1 MRLDDEVLWRLK
13 NADSLSFS
21 VNNYVQADI
30 FSEYKEN
37 PLVMTE
43 ELIKYKIG
51 NDLDGIFGS
60 SGENWDNIIR
70 DNGYDF
76 LNDYLDS
83 IGGQY
88 NYGEANSYNEFVEN
102 TVKSNVYNLNYEVE
116 SLLETRNDFKIN
128 DVEFPVL

>member
-13 NADSLSFS
+13 NADLLSFS
-21 VNNYVQADI
+21 VNNYVQADM
-30 FSEYKEN
+30 FSEYKET
-37 PLVMTE
+37 PLIMTE
-43 ELIKYKIG
+43 ELIKYKVR
-51 NDLDGIFGS
+51 NDLEGIFGS
-60 SGENWDNIIR
+60 NGENWDEVIR

-76 LNDYLDS
+76 LNDYLDR

-116 SLLETRNDFKIN
+116 ALLDARNEFKGN
-128 DVEFPVL
+128 DIEVPFL

>member
-1 MRLDDEVLWRLK
+1 MRLDDEVLWRLE

-21 VNNYVQADI
+21 VNNYVQADM

-37 PLVMTE
+37 PLMMTE
-43 ELIKYKIG
+43 ELIKYKVG

-60 SGENWDNIIR
+60 NGENWDNVIR

-76 LNDYLDS
+76 LNDYLDR

-88 NYGEANSYNEFVEN
+88 NYGEANNYNEFVEN
-102 TVKSNVYNLNYEVE
+102 TTKSNVYNLNYEVE
-116 SLLETRNDFKIN
+116 ALLEARNDFKGN

>member
-21 VNNYVQADI
+21 VNNYVQADM

-37 PLVMTE
+37 PLMMTE
-43 ELIKYKIG
+43 ELIKYKVG

-83 IGGQY
+83 IGWQY

-116 SLLETRNDFKIN
+116 ALLEARNDFKGN

>member
-1 MRLDDEVLWRLK
+1 MRIDEETLFRLE
-13 NADSLSFS
+13 NVDSLSFS
-21 VNNYVQADI
+21 VNNYVQADM

-37 PLVMTE
+37 PFMMTE
-43 ELIKYKIG
+43 ELIKYKVR
-51 NDLDGIFGS
+51 NDLDGLFGS
-60 SGENWDNIIR
+60 NGENWDEIIR

-76 LNDYLDS
+76 LNSYLDR

-116 SLLETRNDFKIN
+116 ALLEARNEFKGN
-128 DVEFPVL
+128 DVEVPFL

>member
-1 MRLDDEVLWRLK
+1 MRIDEETIFRLE

-30 FSEYKEN
+30 FFEYKEN
-37 PLVMTE
+37 LFMMTE
-43 ELIKYKIG
+43 ELIKYKVR
-51 NDLDGIFGS
+51 NDLDGLFGNN
-60 SGENWDNIIR
+60 GENWDEIIR

-76 LNDYLDS
+76 LNDYIDR

-116 SLLETRNDFKIN
+116 ALLDARNEFKGN
-128 DVEFPVL
+128 DVEFPFL

>member
-37 PLVMTE
+37 TLVMTE

-102 TVKSNVYNLNYEVE
+102 TVKSNVYNFNYEVE
-116 SLLETRNDFKIN
+116 ALLEAKNDFKGN

>member
-1 MRLDDEVLWRLK
+1 MRIDEETLFRLE
-13 NADSLSFS
+13 NANSLSFS
-21 VNNYVQADI
+21 VNNYVQADM

-37 PLVMTE
+37 PLMMTE
-43 ELIKYKIG
+43 ELIKYKVG

-60 SGENWDNIIR
+60 NGENWDEVIS

-83 IGGQY
+83 IDGQY

-102 TVKSNVYNLNYEVE
+102 VVKSNVYNLNYEVE
-116 SLLETRNDFKIN
+116 ALLEARNDIKGN
-128 DVEFPVL
+128 DVEFPFM

>member
-1 MRLDDEVLWRLK
+1 MRIDEETLWRLE

-21 VNNYVQADI
+21 VNNYVQADM

-37 PLVMTE
+37 PLMMTE
-43 ELIKYKIG
+43 ELIKYKVG

-60 SGENWDNIIR
+60 NGENWDEVIR

-76 LNDYLDS
+76 LNDYLDR

-102 TVKSNVYNLNYEVE
+102 TAKSNVYNLNYEVE
-116 SLLETRNDFKIN
+116 ALLETRDDFKIN

>member
-1 MRLDDEVLWRLK
+1 MRIDEETLFRLE

-21 VNNYVQADI
+21 VNNYVQADM

-37 PLVMTE
+37 PFMMTE
-43 ELIKYKIG
+43 ELIKYKVR
-51 NDLDGIFGS
+51 NDLDGLFGS
-60 SGENWDNIIR
+60 NGENWDEIIW

-76 LNDYLDS
+76 LNDYIDR

-88 NYGEANSYNEFVEN
+88 NYGEANNYNEFIEN

-116 SLLETRNDFKIN
+116 ALLESKNSFNVNDI
-128 DVEFPVL
+128 DVPFM

>member
-1 MRLDDEVLWRLK
+1 MRIDEETLFRLE

-21 VNNYVQADI
+21 VNNYVQADM

-37 PLVMTE
+37 PLMMTE
-43 ELIKYKIG
+43 ELIKYKVG

-60 SGENWDNIIR
+60 NGENWDEVIS

-102 TVKSNVYNLNYEVE
+102 TAKSNVYNLNYEVE
-116 SLLETRNDFKIN
+116 ALLEARDDFKIN
-128 DVEFPVL
+128 DVEFPFM

>member
-1 MRLDDEVLWRLK
+1 MRIDEETLWELQ

-21 VNNYVQADI
+21 VNNFVQADI

-37 PLVMTE
+37 PLMMTE
-43 ELIKYKIG
+43 ELIKYKVR
-51 NDLDGIFGS
+51 NDLDGLFGS
-60 SGENWDNIIR
+60 NGENWDEVIS

-102 TVKSNVYNLNYEVE
+102 TAKSNVYNLNYEVE
-116 SLLETRNDFKIN
+116 ALLEARDDFKIN
-128 DVEFPVL
+128 DVEFPFM

>member
-76 LNDYLDS
+76 LNDYLNS

-116 SLLETRNDFKIN
+116 ALLETRNDFKIN

>member
-1 MRLDDEVLWRLK
+1 MRIDEETLWRLE

-21 VNNYVQADI
+21 VNNYVQADM

-37 PLVMTE
+37 PLMMTE
-43 ELIKYKIG
+43 ELIKYKVG

-60 SGENWDNIIR
+60 NGENWDEVIS

-76 LNDYLDS
+76 LNDYLDR

-88 NYGEANSYNEFVEN
+88 NYEEANSYNEFVEN

-116 SLLETRNDFKIN
+116 ALLEARDDFKGN

>member
-1 MRLDDEVLWRLK
+1 MRLDEETLWRLE

-21 VNNYVQADI
+21 VNNYVQADM

-37 PLVMTE
+37 PFMMTE

-60 SGENWDNIIR
+60 NGENWDNVIR

-76 LNDYLDS
+76 LNDYLDR

-88 NYGEANSYNEFVEN
+88 NYGEANNYNEFVEN
-102 TVKSNVYNLNYEVE
+102 TTKSNVYNLNYEVE
-116 SLLETRNDFKIN
+116 ALLEARNDFKGN
-128 DVEFPVL
+128 DVEFPFM